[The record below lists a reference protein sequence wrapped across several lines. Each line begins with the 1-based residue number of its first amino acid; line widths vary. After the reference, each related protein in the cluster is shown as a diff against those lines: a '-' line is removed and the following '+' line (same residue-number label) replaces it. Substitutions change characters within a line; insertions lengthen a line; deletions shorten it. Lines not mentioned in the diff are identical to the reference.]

1 MKILKKRKIAF
12 VIDSFIFGFIIAG
25 LQLIIEDL
33 TVDRSIVFFALMFSP
48 LFLRDYLFKGASIGK
63 KILGIRIYNDDW
75 KSPTFLK
82 LLKRS
87 FLTTSYGWMLWWKS
101 KFIEECFSDI
111 IEWEREKFG
120 TRVVDN
126 KVFKRLSEKA
136 KLCEGRWEDNM
147 SKIYDEYI
155 MCVYFK

>member
-1 MKILKKRKIAF
+1 MKILKKRKIAC

-33 TVDRSIVFFALMFSP
+33 TMNRSIVFYALMFSP
-48 LFLRDYLFKGASIGK
+48 LFLRDCLFKGASIGK

-87 FLTTSYGWMLWWKS
+87 FLTTNYGWMLWWQS
-101 KFIEECFSDI
+101 KFTEKCFSDI
-111 IEWEREKFG
+111 IEWEHEKIG

-126 KVFKRLSEKA
+126 KVFKQLSEQA
-136 KLCEGRWEDNM
+136 KTLDGEWEKNM
-147 SKIYDEYI
+147 SKLYGEYI
-155 MCVYFK
+155 SKMYS